1 MNIQRLSQETLLCD
15 LVWLN
20 SGKTNSYS
28 VDYIRLKK

>member
-1 MNIQRLSQETLLCD
+1 MNIQWDSQETFLCN